1 MSKQSSPERNQ
12 QLRPSSMA
20 ENPLLSSSSSSRVI
34 KWTPDLHRRFLNAVE
49 FLGGEQSATPKAIM
63 DLMKE
68 KDLTLSQVAG
78 HLQMYRSF
86 CFAQQQATR
95 AEAIVATA
103 AAQMGLTG
111 NGGYSWSAPIHY
123 QQAWPQPSPPMMRL
137 LLARTFDRNKWWIYR
152 MMDFSTTQQET
163 ILFEGVFQ
171 ECRKR
176 PIVGVD
182 DEVDDENVRLELT
195 LGDSTTK
202 KPKID
207 LTLTL

>member
-1 MSKQSSPERNQ
+1 MKTMESFRVEVFWINLQKNSKAMLSEKWKSERCGNWNI
-12 QLRPSSMA
+12 A
-20 ENPLLSSSSSSRVI
+20 WKTI
-34 KWTPDLHRRFLNAVE
+34 A
-49 FLGGEQSATPKAIM
+49 SATPKAIM

-95 AEAIVATA
+95 
-103 AAQMGLTG
+103 G
-111 NGGYSWSAPIHY
+111 NGGYGWSAPIHY
-123 QQAWPQPSPPMMRL
+123 QQAWPQPSPPRLYIDPVGPMPPSIPPMM
-137 LLARTFDRNKWWIYR
+137 R
-152 MMDFSTTQQET
+152 MMDFSTTEQET

-176 PIVGVD
+176 PIVGVE
-182 DEVDDENVRLELT
+182 DEVDDENVRLELM
-195 LGDSTTK
+195 LGDSATK

-207 LTLTL
+207 LTLTLEPPVNEGHDSSRPNV